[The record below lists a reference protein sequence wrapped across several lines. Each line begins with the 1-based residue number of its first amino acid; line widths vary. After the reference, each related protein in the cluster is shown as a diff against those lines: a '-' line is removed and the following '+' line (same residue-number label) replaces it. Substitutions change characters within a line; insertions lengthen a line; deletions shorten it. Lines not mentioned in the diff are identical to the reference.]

1 MTVTADNNAKA
12 RLLFGASG
20 SKTLEGTPAF
30 ARGLALDLDTI
41 SGFGDALLRPSL
53 IVSST
58 ETQTL
63 RKSCYKHETPGRL
76 ARGDRRAESAEE
88 IRERHRDDTGRTS
101 DRS

>member
-63 RKSCYKHETPGRL
+63 RKSCYKHETPRIFIGGR
-76 ARGDRRAESAEE
+76 RGAQSSKE
-88 IRERHRDDTGRTS
+88 IRERPGDDAGRAS